1 MNRGFSGYTSRHLR
15 SLLPRIL
22 SRDLVDGAVA
32 ATLFIGANDANDKDM
47 NPQQYVPVEE
57 YAPSE
62 GHKWK
67 AFVENRDGTKMERPA
82 KTNEINK
89 R

>member
-1 MNRGFSGYTSRHLR
+1 MRHILTSLIEHG
-15 SLLPRIL
+15 L
-22 SRDLVDGAVA
+22 SA
-32 ATLFIGANDANDKDM
+32 DKIIVI
-47 NPQQYVPVEE
+47 PVP
-57 YAPSE
+57 PSE